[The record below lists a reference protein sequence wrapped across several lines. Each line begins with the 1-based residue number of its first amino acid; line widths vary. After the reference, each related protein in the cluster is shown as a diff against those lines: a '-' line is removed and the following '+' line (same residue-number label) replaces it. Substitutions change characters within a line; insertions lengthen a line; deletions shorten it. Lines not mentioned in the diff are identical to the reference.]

1 MVLIVLEVIVSLAV
15 YLLASGP
22 VPVTAAAVSATPAQT
37 FLGIG
42 GSGAWWPHDLFNFPD
57 AVRQNL
63 STLLFSQSGLGLS
76 SYRFNMGGG
85 GVGVTNPVRAPQ
97 TFYVSSGVYNFSADP
112 QGVFFLQQAAAH
124 GVPSLTAFVNSA
136 PAQLTSNHASC
147 GGTFVNGTGAAY
159 GTYVADV
166 ISHWRSTG
174 LMINLVSPMNEPDN
188 SFGSPG
194 TCGQEG
200 MQVSANQRAEVI
212 NGVFSALQSR
222 GLNGTVG
229 ILADE
234 SSSLSLAS
242 AEYSTWLP
250 SVANKVCRILAD
262 VRIGLWGLSVFMGQ
276 VAAIVHHTYDFPT
289 DASYTSLVNTVK
301 AISPGK
307 ATWMSEICCSLG
319 TAKGVGRGFTQG
331 FDPTIT
337 NALMFAGLVFQSF
350 VLAGEPHYDFWT
362 LVSSGLGCSPLNNP
376 NCPTTPNSAGWTDGL
391 VYYDPAYATNKNF
404 ALYLTKHFWTYK
416 HFGNFVKPGSVR
428 HALTGT
434 DVQQWMM
441 AVATPTTYN
450 IIAMNPNTTDS
461 TLTLTFPDMVCSVS
475 AIRTSATEDFST
487 VAAATKSGTTWLL
500 PLRTTSL
507 TTYTF
512 NRAAC

>member
-1 MVLIVLEVIVSLAV
+1 MLAATLAASLF
-15 YLLASGP
+15 
-22 VPVTAAAVSATPAQT
+22 AVSPASVHAATVSSTAAQT
-37 FLGIG
+37 FLGVG

-76 SYRFNMGGG
+76 SYRFNIGGG
-85 GVGVTNPVRAPQ
+85 GVGVVNPVRAPQ
-97 TFYVSSGVYNFSADP
+97 TFYVSPGVYNFSADP
-112 QGVFFLQQAAAH
+112 QGVYFLQQAGAH
-124 GVPSLTAFVNSA
+124 GVPITAFVNSA
-136 PAQLTSNHASC
+136 PSQLTSNKASC

-174 LMINLVSPMNEPDN
+174 LMINFISPMNEPDN

-194 TCGQEG
+194 SCGQEG
-200 MQVSANQRAEVI
+200 MQVSANQRAEVV
-212 NGVFSALQSR
+212 NGVFNALQSR
-222 GLNGTVG
+222 GLSTAVG

-234 SSSLSLAS
+234 SSSLSLATS
-242 AEYSTWLP
+242 EYPTWLP
-250 SVANKVCRILAD
+250 SVANK
-262 VRIGLWGLSVFMGQ
+262 

-289 DASYTSLVNTVK
+289 DASYTSFVNTVK
-301 AISPGK
+301 SIAPGK

-319 TAKGVGRGFTQG
+319 TGAGTGRGYTQG

-337 NALMFAGLVFQSF
+337 NALMFSGLVFQSF
-350 VLAGEPHYDFWT
+350 VLASEPHYDASSFEIQLHLLCLT
-362 LVSSGLGCSPLNNP
+362 PCSSSSGPWSQMGALPSPVRTVQP
-376 NCPTTPNSAGWTDGL
+376 PPNSVGWNDGMI
-391 VYYDPAYATNKNF
+391 YYDPSYATNKNF

-428 HALTGT
+428 LPLVGT
-434 DVQQWMM
+434 DVREWMM
-441 AVATPTTYN
+441 AVSTSTTYN
-450 IIAMNPNTTDS
+450 LILMNPNTTDS
-461 TLTLTFPDMVCSVS
+461 TLTISFPDTVCPISGF
-475 AIRTSATEDFST
+475 RTSATEDFAT
-487 VAAATKSGTTWLL
+487 VAAATKSGTSWLL
-500 PLRTTSL
+500 PLKTMSL

>member
-1 MVLIVLEVIVSLAV
+1 MLVTVLAASLFTLSLESVHAATVS
-15 YLLASGP
+15 S
-22 VPVTAAAVSATPAQT
+22 SPAQT

-57 AVRQNL
+57 AVRRNL

-76 SYRFNMGGG
+76 SYRFNIGGG
-85 GVGVTNPVRAPQ
+85 G
-97 TFYVSSGVYNFSADP
+97 TFYVSPGVYNFSADP
-112 QGVFFLQQAAAH
+112 QGVYFLQQAGAH
-124 GVPSLTAFVNSA
+124 GVPITAFVNSA
-136 PAQLTSNHASC
+136 PPQLTSNKASC

-174 LMINLVSPMNEPDN
+174 LMINFISPMNEPDN

-194 TCGQEG
+194 SCGQEG
-200 MQVSANQRAEVI
+200 MQVSANQRAEVV
-212 NGVFSALQSR
+212 NGVFNALQSR
-222 GLNGTVG
+222 GLSTAVG

-234 SSSLSLAS
+234 SSSLSLATS
-242 AEYSTWLP
+242 EYSTWLP
-250 SVANKVCRILAD
+250 SVASK
-262 VRIGLWGLSVFMGQ
+262 

-289 DASYTSLVNTVK
+289 DASYTSFVNTAK
-301 AISPGK
+301 SIAPGK

-319 TAKGVGRGFTQG
+319 TGAGTGRGYTQG

-337 NALMFAGLVFQSF
+337 NALMFSGLVFQSF
-350 VLAGEPHYDFWT
+350 VLASEPHYDA
-362 LVSSGLGCSPLNNP
+362 SLGCSPLTNAK
-376 NCPTTPNSAGWTDGL
+376 CPTTANSVGWNDGMI
-391 VYYDPAYATNKNF
+391 YYDPSYATNKNF

-428 HALTGT
+428 LPLVGS
-434 DVQQWMM
+434 DVRQWMM
-441 AVATPTTYN
+441 AVSTSTTYN
-450 IIAMNPNTTDS
+450 LILMNPNTTDS
-461 TLTLTFPDMVCSVS
+461 TLTLSFPDTVCPVS
-475 AIRTSATEDFST
+475 SFRTSATEDFAT
-487 VAAATKSGTTWLL
+487 VAAATKSGTSWLL
-500 PLRTTSL
+500 PLKTMSL

>member
-1 MVLIVLEVIVSLAV
+1 MIALVVSL
-15 YLLASGP
+15 LAASP
-22 VPVTAAAVSATPAQT
+22 TQVQAAAVSATASQT

-42 GSGAWWPHDLFNFPD
+42 GSGAWWPHDLFDFPD

-76 SYRFNMGGG
+76 SYRFNVGGG

-97 TFYVSSGVYNFSADP
+97 TFYVSPGVYNFSADP
-112 QGVFFLQQAAAH
+112 QGVYFMQQASAH
-124 GVPSLTAFVNSA
+124 GVPSITAFVNSA
-136 PAQLTSNHASC
+136 PAQLTSNRKSC
-147 GGTFVNGTGAAY
+147 GGTFVNGTGLAY
-159 GTYVADV
+159 GKYVADV

-174 LMINLVSPMNEPDN
+174 LMINFVSPMNEPDD
-188 SFGSPG
+188 SFG

-212 NGVFSALQSR
+212 NGVFSALQTN
-222 GLNGTVG
+222 GLSTAVG

-234 SSSLSLAS
+234 SSSLSLAT

-250 SVANKVCRILAD
+250 SVASKV
-262 VRIGLWGLSVFMGQ
+262 S
-276 VAAIVHHTYDFPT
+276 AIVHHTYDFPT
-289 DASYTSLVNTVK
+289 DASYTSFVNTVK
-301 AISPGK
+301 AIAPGK

-319 TAKGVGRGFTQG
+319 TAAGSGRGYTQG

-337 NALMFAGLVFQSF
+337 NALMFSGLVFQSF

-362 LVSSGLGCSPLNNP
+362 LVSNGLGCSPLNNP
-376 NCPTTPNSAGWTDGL
+376 SCPTTANSAGWNDGMI
-391 VYYDPAYATNKNF
+391 YYDPSYATNKNF
-404 ALYLTKHFWTYK
+404 GLYLTKHFWTYK

-428 HALTGT
+428 HALTGS

-441 AVATPTTYN
+441 AVATTTAYN
-450 IIAMNPNTTDS
+450 VLLMNPNTTDT
-461 TLTLTFPDMVCSVS
+461 TLMLTFPDTVCAVS
-475 AIRTSATEDFST
+475 AVRTSATEDF
-487 VAAATKSGTTWLL
+487 ATA
-500 PLRTTSL
+500 TSL